1 VAKPQSA
8 AVAKPFHLNRELE
21 PRATL
26 PYARHV
32 TDQIVALDTG
42 ALMVSFRLDGAS
54 FETADVRDLNDWHSK
69 LNSAWRNLASDR
81 LAIWHHLVRRRHDAY
96 PTGPFRSA
104 FARDLDEGYRK
115 RVAAEE
121 LYVNALYVSL
131 VLHPGRDTAGRAQVL
146 AGRFGQTFGRGRG
159 VSRTAPAEAE
169 TIKLIKDAGGDL
181 AQYLA
186 RYGAVALR
194 LTERNGLF
202 YSEPMSLLRLILTG
216 RDELVPLVKGHL
228 GSSIYTARAIFGREA
243 LEIRDVSE
251 ARYAG
256 VLGIKDYPAATRPG
270 ILDGL
275 LSARF
280 AFVASQSFTF
290 LSKAAA
296 RAVMERKQNQ
306 MTSARDRAT
315 SQIAGLDDALDDLM
329 SNRFVMG
336 DHQASLLVY
345 GDSPGEL
352 SEHMSKARALLADSG
367 MVVAREDLA
376 LEAAF
381 WAQFPGNFKF
391 RARPAAINSRNF
403 AALAPFHTHPAGKA
417 DGNHWGSA
425 VALLKTSAGSPFYF
439 NFHAPTLGGG
449 DIGHTF
455 ICGPTG
461 SGKTVVQNFMLAQL
475 EKLGAQQ
482 VFIDKDRGAEI
493 FVRACGGTYLALK
506 TGAPTGFAPFKAL
519 DYTPAN
525 RTFLAALVR
534 QLATPPDRRLTAQ
547 EDRAVEDAVLAL
559 APLRPAQ
566 RSISAL
572 RALLG
577 QRDAGGIGARLERW
591 CKGGPLAWVLDNEA
605 DALSL
610 DARFLGFDMTH
621 FLDHAEVRTPIMMY
635 VFHRLAALVDGRR
648 LVVDI
653 DEFWKALGDEAFRGL
668 AQDGLKTYRKQNA
681 FMVFGTQSPADVLRS
696 DISHT
701 ILEQCA
707 TKVFLPNPHAQA
719 RDYVDGFGL
728 TAREFQLVREDLASE
743 RRQFLVKQGL
753 NSVVVELN
761 LDGLSDQLAI
771 LSGRTETVDLL
782 DRLRAQHGDAYA
794 DWAAPFHQQRR
805 GLP

>member
-1 VAKPQSA
+1 VASLAQAKP
-8 AVAKPFHLNRELE
+8 VHLARELE

-32 TDQIVALDTG
+32 TDHIVALDSG
-42 ALMVSFRLDGAS
+42 ALMMSFRLDGAS
-54 FETADVRDLNDWHSK
+54 FETADVRDLNDWHGK

-81 LAIWHHLVRRRHDAY
+81 LAVWHHLVRRRDDAY
-96 PTGPFRSA
+96 PAGQFRSA
-104 FARDLDEGYRK
+104 FACDLDAAYRA
-115 RVAAEE
+115 RLGSTQMFVNE
-121 LYVNALYVSL
+121 LYVTL
-131 VLHPGRDTAGRAQVL
+131 VLHPGRDVADRAQAL
-146 AGRFGQTFGRGRG
+146 MTRLSTRLSQRNG
-159 VSRTAPAEAE
+159 VQAAE
-169 TIKLIKDAGGDL
+169 TEADAIKLIEDAGRDL

-186 RYGAVALR
+186 RYGAEPLG
-194 LTERNGLF
+194 LEERNGLCF
-202 YSEPMSLLRLILTG
+202 SQVMGLLRLILTG
-216 RDELVPLVKGHL
+216 RPEPVPLVRGHL
-228 GSSIYTARAIFGREA
+228 GSAIYTARAIFGREA
-243 LEIRDVSE
+243 LEIRDAAE

-256 VLGIKDYPAATRPG
+256 LFGIKEYPAATRPG
-270 ILDGL
+270 LLDGL

-280 AFVASQSFTF
+280 AFVAAQSFTF
-290 LSKAAA
+290 LSKASA

-315 SQIAGLDDALDDLM
+315 SQIAGLNDALDDLM

-345 GDSPGEL
+345 GDTPRQL
-352 SEHMSKARALLADSG
+352 ADHMSKARALLADSG
-367 MVVAREDLA
+367 MVTAREDLG

-381 WAQFPGNFKF
+381 WAQFPGNFKL

-417 DGNHWGSA
+417 AGNHWGPA
-425 VALLKTSAGSPFYF
+425 VARLSTSAGSPFNF
-439 NFHAPTLGGG
+439 NFHVG

-475 EKLGAQQ
+475 EKLGACE

-493 FVRACGGTYLALK
+493 FVRASGGTYLALK
-506 TGAPTGFAPFKAL
+506 TGQPTGFAPFKAL
-519 DYTPAN
+519 EYTPAN
-525 RTFLAALVR
+525 RVFLADLVR
-534 QLATPPDRRLTAQ
+534 QLARPPDRKLTAQ
-547 EDRAVEDAVLAL
+547 EDRAIEDAVAAL
-559 APLRPAQ
+559 APMAVPQ

-572 RALLG
+572 RVLLG
-577 QRDAGGIGARLERW
+577 QRDAGGVGARLERW
-591 CKGGPLAWVLDNEA
+591 RQGGPLGWVLDNEA
-605 DALSL
+605 DALAL

-635 VFHRLAALVDGRR
+635 LFHRLAILVDGRR

-696 DISHT
+696 EISHT

-707 TKVFLPNPHAQA
+707 TKIFLPNPHAQA

-728 TAREFQLVREDLASE
+728 TEREFHLVREDLVPE
-743 RRQFLVKQGL
+743 RRQFLIKQGL

-761 LDGLSDQLAI
+761 LDGLSDHLAI
-771 LSGRTETVDLL
+771 LSGRTEAVDLL
-782 DRLRAQHGDAYA
+782 DRLRARHGDAYA
-794 DWAAPFHQQRR
+794 DWAIPFHQQRR
-805 GLP
+805 GLS

>member
-1 VAKPQSA
+1 MASA
-8 AVAKPFHLNRELE
+8 AAHLTRELE
-21 PRATL
+21 PRERL

-32 TDQIVALDTG
+32 TDRIVALDNG
-42 ALMVSFRLDGAS
+42 ALMMSFRLDGAS
-54 FETADVRDLNDWHSK
+54 FETADVRDLNDWHGK
-69 LNSAWRNLASDR
+69 LNGAWRNLASDR
-81 LAIWHHLVRRRHDAY
+81 LAIWHHLIRRRDDAY
-96 PTGPFRSA
+96 PAGQFRSV
-104 FARDLDEGYRK
+104 FARDLDAAYRA
-115 RVAAEE
+115 RVGREQMFVNE
-121 LYVNALYVSL
+121 LYVTL
-131 VLHPGRDTAGRAQVL
+131 VLHPGRDVTDRAQAWATHWSRRL
-146 AGRFGQTFGRGRG
+146 IGQRIAGAQ
-159 VSRTAPAEAE
+159 AAEAE
-169 TIKLIKDAGGDL
+169 AEAVKLIEDAGRDL

-186 RYGAVALR
+186 RYGAAPLGLV
-194 LTERNGLF
+194 ERDGLWF
-202 YSEPMSLLRLILTG
+202 SESMALLRLILTG
-216 RDELVPLVKGHL
+216 RPEPVPLVRGHL
-228 GSSIYTARAIFGREA
+228 GSAIYTARAIFGREA
-243 LEIRDVSE
+243 LEIRDVAE
-251 ARYAG
+251 ALYAG
-256 VLGIKDYPAATRPG
+256 LFGVKEYPAATRPG
-270 ILDGL
+270 LWDGL

-280 AFVASQSFTF
+280 AFVAAQSFTF
-290 LSKAAA
+290 LSKASA

-336 DHQASLLVY
+336 DHQASLMVY
-345 GDSPGEL
+345 GDSPRQL
-352 SEHMSKARALLADSG
+352 ADHMSKARALLADSG

-381 WAQFPGNFKF
+381 WAQFPGNFKL

-417 DGNHWGSA
+417 EGNHWGPA
-425 VALLKTSAGSPFYF
+425 VGLLRTSAGSPFYF
-439 NFHAPTLGGG
+439 NFHVG

-506 TGAPTGFAPFKAL
+506 TGQPTGFAPFKAL
-519 DYTPAN
+519 EYDAAN
-525 RTFLAALVR
+525 RAFLAALVR
-534 QLATPPDRRLTAQ
+534 QLASPTDRRLTAQ
-547 EDRAVEDAVLAL
+547 EDRAIEEAVMAL
-559 APLRPAQ
+559 APLAPEQ
-566 RSISAL
+566 RSLSAL

-591 CKGGPLAWVLDNEA
+591 CRGGPLGWVFDNEV

-635 VFHRLAALVDGRR
+635 LFHRLAALVDGRR

-719 RDYVDGFGL
+719 RDYIDGFGL
-728 TAREFQLVREDLASE
+728 TEREFHLVREDLATE

-761 LDGLSDQLAI
+761 LDGLGDHLAI
-771 LSGRTETVDLL
+771 LSGRTETVELL
-782 DRLRAQHGDAYA
+782 DRLRVQHGDAYA
-794 DWAAPFHQQRR
+794 DWAGPFQQQRR
-805 GLP
+805 GLS

>member
-1 VAKPQSA
+1 VGA
-8 AVAKPFHLNRELE
+8 ARARSVHLARELE
-21 PRATL
+21 PRDRL
-26 PYARHV
+26 PYARHL
-32 TDQIVALDTG
+32 TDRIVALDGG
-42 ALMVSFRLDGAS
+42 ALMTSFRLDGAS
-54 FETADVRDLNDWHSK
+54 FETADVRDLNDWHGK
-69 LNSAWRNLASDR
+69 LNGAWRNLASDR
-81 LAIWHHLVRRRHDAY
+81 LAIWHHLVRRRENAY
-96 PTGPFRSA
+96 PAGQFRSA
-104 FARDLDEGYRK
+104 FAGDLDAAYRT
-115 RVAAEE
+115 RIGREQMFVNE
-121 LYVNALYVSL
+121 LYVTL
-131 VLHPGRDTAGRAQVL
+131 VLHPGRDVSDRTQAVATRLSA
-146 AGRFGQTFGRGRG
+146 RFGKTNAAW
-159 VSRTAPAEAE
+159 VEEAEAE
-169 TIKLIKDAGGDL
+169 AIKLLADAGRDL

-186 RYGAVALR
+186 RYGAQPL
-194 LTERNGLF
+194 GLIDRDGLWF
-202 YSEPMSLLRLILTG
+202 SEPMALLRLILTG
-216 RDELVPLVKGHL
+216 RPESVPLIRGHL
-228 GSSIYTARAIFGREA
+228 GSAVCCARPIFGREA
-243 LEIRDVSE
+243 LEIRDAAE

-256 VLGIKDYPAATRPG
+256 MFGIKEYPATTRPG
-270 ILDGL
+270 LWDSL

-280 AFVASQSFTF
+280 SFVCAQSFTF
-290 LSKAAA
+290 LSKASA
-296 RAVMERKQNQ
+296 RSVMERKQNQ

-336 DHQASLLVY
+336 DHQASLMVY
-345 GDSPGEL
+345 GESPRQL
-352 SEHMSKARALLADSG
+352 ADHMSKARALLADSG
-367 MVVAREDLA
+367 LVVAREDLA

-381 WAQFPGNFKF
+381 WEQFPGYFKL
-391 RARPAAINSRNF
+391 RVRPAAINSRNF

-417 DGNHWGSA
+417 AGNHWGPA
-425 VALLKTSAGSPFYF
+425 VALLRTSAGSPFYF
-439 NFHAPTLGGG
+439 NFHVA

-455 ICGPTG
+455 LCGPTG

-475 EKLGAQQ
+475 EKLGPQQ

-506 TGAPTGFAPFKAL
+506 TGQPTGFAPFKAL
-519 DYTPAN
+519 DYAAPAN
-525 RTFLAALVR
+525 RAFLAGLVR
-534 QLATPPDRRLTAQ
+534 QLATPQGRALSVQ
-547 EDRAVEDAVLAL
+547 EDRAIEDAVSAL
-559 APLRPAQ
+559 APLAPKQ
-566 RSISAL
+566 RSLSAL

-591 CKGGPLAWVLDNEA
+591 CKGGPLGWVLDNEA

-610 DARFLGFDMTH
+610 EARFLGFDMTH

-635 VFHRLAALVDGRR
+635 LFHRLAALVDGRR

-728 TAREFQLVREDLASE
+728 TEREFRLVREDLLPE

-761 LDGLSDQLAI
+761 LDGLSDHLAI
-771 LSGRTETVDLL
+771 LSGRTETVELL

-794 DWAAPFHQQRR
+794 DWAAPFQQQRR
-805 GLP
+805 GLS